1 MAKEHVFRAYKHA
14 DGYVPQ
20 GHFQTDHRRILFD
33 SYAED
38 VLRSVG
44 VIIWDIT
51 GESAMGDYKPHDF
64 VHCDGP
70 TAWKQNADMFD
81 LACKV
86 GM

>member
-1 MAKEHVFRAYKHA
+1 MCMAMCPKVFFKQITE
-14 DGYVPQ
+14 VM
-20 GHFQTDHRRILFD
+20 FE

-44 VIIWDIT
+44 VITWDIT

-81 LACKV
+81 LTCTV